1 MEICQ
6 VVNSYTSTLT
16 CNRCF
21 ANCNVNVN
29 PFISEVD
36 FSKWSY
42 NFVCNIC
49 INSVNQDVNIRALIK
64 YQISNIIKKNQK
76 SFEKSNSKIVY
87 QKNKFD
93 KFEKK
98 FIFKQR
104 VDALE
109 KKLLGIKL
117 KEKDKKIFEIKKEL
131 EIKAKKFNSEVES
144 LKLYYH
150 SLLNR
155 KYRKV
160 KKLFESTISE
170 IRKNNYSKDLKKVK
184 MDLERITVLENDFDQ
199 LKIGSKEY
207 KEFKGLKHNLIIND
221 KEYNKFKKKTTE
233 FNKTLYN
240 IYIMLAINIII
251 IFLLGVGY
259 FL

>member
-36 FSKWSY
+36 FSKWSN

-64 YQISNIIKKNQK
+64 YQISSVIKKNQK

-93 KFEKK
+93 KLEKK

-104 VDALE
+104 VDTLE

-117 KEKDKKIFEIKKEL
+117 KEKDKKILEIKKEQKMKL
-131 EIKAKKFNSEVES
+131 KKCDSEVES
-144 LKLYYH
+144 LRQYYDD
-150 SLLNR
+150 LLNR
-155 KYRKV
+155 KYKKV
-160 KKLFESTISE
+160 KKLFESAISE
-170 IRKNNYSKDLKKVK
+170 IRKNNSSKDLKEITT
-184 MDLERITVLENDFDQ
+184 DLKRITVLENELDQ

-207 KEFKGLKHNLIIND
+207 KEFKGLKHNLIMND
-221 KEYNKFKKKTTE
+221 KEYYKFKKKTTE
-233 FNKTLYN
+233 FNKTLNN

-251 IFLLGVGY
+251 ILLLGVHY